1 MKTMPI
7 WSLEEEQRLRNLV
20 SKGESIENIALF
32 LKRSPDAIAMK
43 LKRMG
48 ITIPEKHSVIS
59 EGNKVTKT
67 TTTTTPKLKALKF
80 EELPSPNMAMG
91 LLWAAVKRLQDPD
104 VGKEESKKLRLI
116 IQGVKSY
123 IHLDADYVF
132 RIREVERRMLAM
144 YTAEVVHLQVLAD
157 HAENPEE
164 KQKLEAEI
172 KELQG
177 HIVNMEAMGITEPK
191 KPRKEAKPY

>member
-1 MKTMPI
+1 
-7 WSLEEEQRLRNLV
+7 
-20 SKGESIENIALF
+20 
-32 LKRSPDAIAMK
+32 
-43 LKRMG
+43 
-48 ITIPEKHSVIS
+48 
-59 EGNKVTKT
+59 
-67 TTTTTPKLKALKF
+67 
-80 EELPSPNMAMG
+80 MG
-91 LLWAAVKRLQDPD
+91 LLWAAIQRLQDSD
-104 VGKEESKKLRLI
+104 VGREESKKLRLI

-132 RIREVERRMLAM
+132 RVREVERRMLAM
-144 YTAEVVHLQVLAD
+144 YKTEVVHLQVLAD

-177 HIVNMEAMGITEPK
+177 HIADMEAMGITEPK

>member
-1 MKTMPI
+1 LPY
-7 WSLEEEQRLRNLV
+7 WSLEEEQRLRTL
-20 SKGESIENIALF
+20 
-32 LKRSPDAIAMK
+32 
-43 LKRMG
+43 
-48 ITIPEKHSVIS
+48 IS
-59 EGNKVTKT
+59 EGETLKDIALVLQRSPEAITKKLERMNLALPQKHSAIPKENKVTKT
-67 TTTTTPKLKALKF
+67 TPTTTPKLKPLKF
-80 EELPSPNMAMG
+80 KDLPSPNEAMG
-91 LLWAAVKRLQDPD
+91 LLWAAIQRLQDSD
-104 VGKEESKKLRLI
+104 VGREESKKLRLI

-132 RIREVERRMLAM
+132 RVREVERRMLAM
-144 YTAEVVHLQVLAD
+144 YKTEVVHLQVLAD

-177 HIVNMEAMGITEPK
+177 HIADMEAMGITEPK